1 MKNLT
6 ISLDQEVARWARVA
20 AAERDMSVSRF
31 VGELLRERMVD
42 EQTYAAAERAN
53 LARPPRLLAKTGSHP
68 SRQELYDRPGLRRH

>member
-20 AAERDMSVSRF
+20 AAEREMSVSRF

-42 EQTYAAAERAN
+42 EQAYTAAQRAN
-53 LARPPRLLAKTGSHP
+53 LARPPRRLAKTGSYP
-68 SRQELYDRPGLRRH
+68 SREQLHDRPVLRRH